1 MNNFINKKIL
11 PPVMKLVNTRPMQA
25 LKDGMVFPLPF
36 IIVGSIFLILAQFP
50 FAPVADFFQ
59 SIGLTAFF
67 NQAYGG
73 TFAIMALFAAF
84 GIAYSWVKHAGYEAT
99 TAGMLAI
106 TVDIILQPSVL
117 TTVSSALNPAETST
131 AWQATNVIN
140 KAWLGGEGMILAI
153 ISGLLVGWMY
163 TWFMKKEITI
173 KMPDSVPANVSGS
186 FTALIPAFAIVTTAM
201 IIYGVSMLIGQ
212 VSFVELIYGLIQ
224 QPLQHATDG
233 IVGVLLISFLP
244 VFFWF
249 FGVHGATLISG
260 LMMPLML
267 ANSADNLKLYQAGNL
282 SMDGGAHIVTQS
294 FMDQFTTVTG
304 SGMTIGLLIFM
315 LIGAKSEQMKS
326 MGKLS
331 LGPAIFNINEP
342 ILFGTPIVLNPL
354 FLVPFIMM
362 PVAAG
367 LGTYGLISLN
377 ILPPLNGL
385 MVPWTTPVII
395 SGFLV
400 GGWQHALW
408 QAALIGILTLMY
420 WNFAKKYDHTLVA
433 QQENKAA

>member
-1 MNNFINKKIL
+1 MNNFINKTIL
-11 PPVMKLVNTRPMQA
+11 PPVMKLVNTKPLQA

-36 IIVGSIFLILAQFP
+36 IIVGSVFLILAQFP
-50 FAPVADFFQ
+50 YAPVAEFFQ
-59 SIGLTAFF
+59 NVGLTPMF

-84 GIAYSWVKHAGYEAT
+84 GIAYSWVKNAGYDAI

-106 TVDIILQPSVL
+106 AVHLILQPSMVKNVVSV
-117 TTVSSALNPAETST
+117 TDATVTSN
-131 AWQATNVIN
+131 AWQASNVID
-140 KAWLGGEGMILAI
+140 KAWLGGQGMILAI
-153 ISGLLVGWMY
+153 IAGLFVGGIY
-163 TWFMKKEITI
+163 TWFMKKNITI
-173 KMPDSVPANVSGS
+173 KMPESVPANVSNS
-186 FTALIPAFAIVTTAM
+186 FTALIPAFAIVTGAM
-201 IIYGVSMLIGQ
+201 IIYAISMAIGQ
-212 VSFVELIYGLIQ
+212 VSFVELIYNLIQ

-233 IVGVLLISFLP
+233 LFGVLIISFLP

-260 LMMPLML
+260 IMTPLLL
-267 ANSADNLKLYQAGNL
+267 ANSADNLKLYQAGTL

-315 LIGAKSEQMKS
+315 LVGARSEQMKS

-331 LGPAIFNINEP
+331 AGPAIFNINEP
-342 ILFGTPIVLNPL
+342 ILFGTPIVMNPL

-367 LGTYGLISLN
+367 LGTYGLISMG

-385 MVPWTTPVII
+385 MVPWTTPIII
-395 SGFLV
+395 SGFIV
-400 GGWQHALW
+400 GGWQHAIW
-408 QAALIGILTLMY
+408 QAALIGISTIMY
-420 WNFAKKYDHTLVA
+420 WNFAKKYDRTLVVQA
-433 QQENKAA
+433 EQGK

>member
-1 MNNFINKKIL
+1 
-11 PPVMKLVNTRPMQA
+11 MKLVNTKPLQA

-36 IIVGSIFLILAQFP
+36 IIVGSVFLILAQFP
-50 FAPVADFFQ
+50 YAPVAEFFQ
-59 SIGLTAFF
+59 NVGLTPMF

-84 GIAYSWVKHAGYEAT
+84 GIAYSWVKNAGYDAI

-106 TVDIILQPSVL
+106 AVHLILQPSMVKSVVSVTD
-117 TTVSSALNPAETST
+117 TTVTSN
-131 AWQATNVIN
+131 AWQASNVID
-140 KAWLGGEGMILAI
+140 KAWLGGQGMILAI
-153 ISGLLVGWMY
+153 IAGLFVGGIY
-163 TWFMKKEITI
+163 TWFMKKNITI
-173 KMPDSVPANVSGS
+173 KMPASVPANVSNS
-186 FTALIPAFAIVTTAM
+186 FTALIPAFAIVTGAM
-201 IIYGVSMLIGQ
+201 IIYAISMAIGQ
-212 VSFVELIYGLIQ
+212 VSFVELIYNLIQ

-233 IVGVLLISFLP
+233 LFGVLIISFLP

-260 LMMPLML
+260 IMTPLLL
-267 ANSADNLKLYQAGNL
+267 ANSADNLKLYQAGTL

-315 LIGAKSEQMKS
+315 LVGARSEQMKS

-331 LGPAIFNINEP
+331 AGPAIFNINEP
-342 ILFGTPIVLNPL
+342 ILFGTPIVMNPL

-367 LGTYGLISLN
+367 LGTYGLISMG

-385 MVPWTTPVII
+385 MVPWTTPIII
-395 SGFLV
+395 SGFIV
-400 GGWQHALW
+400 GGWQHAIW
-408 QAALIGILTLMY
+408 QAALIGISTIMY
-420 WNFAKKYDHTLVA
+420 WNFAKKYDRTLVVQA
-433 QQENKAA
+433 EQEK

>member
-1 MNNFINKKIL
+1 
-11 PPVMKLVNTRPMQA
+11 MKLVNTKPLQA

-36 IIVGSIFLILAQFP
+36 IIVGSVFLILAQFP
-50 FAPVADFFQ
+50 YAPVAEFFQ
-59 SIGLTAFF
+59 NVGLTPMF

-84 GIAYSWVKHAGYEAT
+84 GIAYSWVKNAGYDAI

-106 TVDIILQPSVL
+106 AVHLILQPSMVKSVVSVTD
-117 TTVSSALNPAETST
+117 TTVTSN
-131 AWQATNVIN
+131 AWQASNVID
-140 KAWLGGEGMILAI
+140 KAWLGGQGMILAI
-153 ISGLLVGWMY
+153 IAGLFVGGIY
-163 TWFMKKEITI
+163 TWFMKKNITI
-173 KMPDSVPANVSGS
+173 KMPASVPANVSNS
-186 FTALIPAFAIVTTAM
+186 FTALIPAFAIVTGAM
-201 IIYGVSMLIGQ
+201 IIYAISMAIGQ
-212 VSFVELIYGLIQ
+212 VSFVELIYNLIQ

-233 IVGVLLISFLP
+233 LFGVLIISFLP

-260 LMMPLML
+260 IMTPLLL
-267 ANSADNLKLYQAGNL
+267 ANSADNLKLYQAGTL

-315 LIGAKSEQMKS
+315 LVGARSEQMKS

-331 LGPAIFNINEP
+331 AGPAIFNINEP
-342 ILFGTPIVLNPL
+342 ILFGTPIVMNPL

-367 LGTYGLISLN
+367 LGTYGLISMG

-385 MVPWTTPVII
+385 MVPWTTPIII
-395 SGFLV
+395 SGFIV
-400 GGWQHALW
+400 GGWQHAIW
-408 QAALIGILTLMY
+408 QAALIGISTIMY
-420 WNFAKKYDHTLVA
+420 WNFAKKYDRSLVVQA
-433 QQENKAA
+433 QQVKE